1 VIAQVTQSLST
12 LLEKVKR
19 EEAEHHGAS
28 KQTLLAMVKY
38 VLGKCDYSKAEYSQA
53 VAVLAKYRLW
63 RLIDKRH
70 PIRCRALIES
80 ERSKPYDRRCARC
93 GLPISSEKSLKTG
106 LGRVCRK
113 KTILRASM
121 GAFQNG

>member
-1 VIAQVTQSLST
+1 VTQSLST

-28 KQTLLAMVKY
+28 KQTLLAMVEY
-38 VLGKCDYSKAEYSQA
+38 VLGKCDYSKVAYSQA

-70 PIRCRALIES
+70 PIRCRQLIET
-80 ERSKPYDRRCARC
+80 ERSKPYDRRCSRC
-93 GLPISSEKSLKTG
+93 GLPISSGKSLATG
-106 LGRVCRK
+106 LGRICRK
-113 KTILRASM
+113 KILRASM
-121 GAFQNG
+121 EASQYG